1 ALAPKGKLRVA
12 FLSAPIYV
20 SKDAATG
27 ELRGVAVDL
36 GKDLARRASVLFD
49 PVVYAS
55 FPELMNGAKSG
66 QWDVALM
73 GVDAQREQ

>member
-1 ALAPKGKLRVA
+1 
-12 FLSAPIYV
+12 
-20 SKDAATG
+20 
-27 ELRGVAVDL
+27 AVDL
-36 GKDLARRASVLFD
+36 GKDLAQRASVLFD